1 MFTKAVICALLAV
14 AAAAPQGYRVPT
26 PAPTY
31 GGGPVVPILVD
42 DRQGPDQFGNYNFNF
57 ETGDG
62 ISRQEQG
69 APQGEL
75 GAVASQGGWSFT
87 FPDGSPAVFSFVADG
102 AGYQPQSDL
111 LPTPHPLPPT
121 PSPRSRRPAWRTPQP
136 PQGRAPSTAPPL
148 PLAPATPSAAKDA
161 ARARRPHATPLTRPP
176 TSPTSA
182 SLSCPLTFPFI
193 EQYSRCVLIF
203 TMLLYHSII
212 IK

>member
-1 MFTKAVICALLAV
+1 MRLALQLALDYLV
-14 AAAAPQGYRVPT
+14 RAAARARKGSNLCSPR
-26 PAPTY
+26 
-31 GGGPVVPILVD
+31 GGGRGAAGLPRAHSRTHLRRRPVVPILVD

-111 LPTPHPLPPT
+111 LPTPHPLPAHAIAQIEKA
-121 PSPRSRRPAWRTPQP
+121 RQEDALGANR
-136 PQGRAPSTAPPL
+136 
-148 PLAPATPSAAKDA
+148 PSAPG
-161 ARARRPHATPLTRPP
+161 RSYGLP
-176 TSPTSA
+176 
-182 SLSCPLTFPFI
+182 
-193 EQYSRCVLIF
+193 
-203 TMLLYHSII
+203 
-212 IK
+212 

>member
-1 MFTKAVICALLAV
+1 MLSKAVICALLAV

-69 APQGEL
+69 RPQGEL

-111 LPTPHPLPPT
+111 LPTPHPLPAHAIAQIEKA
-121 PSPRSRRPAWRTPQP
+121 RQE
-136 PQGRAPSTAPPL
+136 
-148 PLAPATPSAAKDA
+148 DA
-161 ARARRPHATPLTRPP
+161 LGANRPP
-176 TSPTSA
+176 PPRQELWPS
-182 SLSCPLTFPFI
+182 I
-193 EQYSRCVLIF
+193 RRF
-203 TMLLYHSII
+203 T
-212 IK
+212 

>member
-14 AAAAPQGYRVPT
+14 AAAAPQGYSVPT

-42 DRQGPDQFGNYNFNF
+42 DREGPDQFGNYNFNF

-62 ISRQEQG
+62 ISRNEVG

-87 FPDGSPAVFSFVADG
+87 FPDGTPAVFSFVADG

-111 LPTPHPLPPT
+111 LPTPHPLPAHAIAQIEKARQEDAAAA
-121 PSPRSRRPAWRTPQP
+121 SGARPQYSAP
-136 PQGRAPSTAPPL
+136 PPPSTGY
-148 PLAPATPSAAKDA
+148 SF
-161 ARARRPHATPLTRPP
+161 RR
-176 TSPTSA
+176 
-182 SLSCPLTFPFI
+182 
-193 EQYSRCVLIF
+193 
-203 TMLLYHSII
+203 
-212 IK
+212 

>member
-1 MFTKAVICALLAV
+1 MQKAVICALLAV

-75 GAVASQGGWSFT
+75 GAVASQGGW
-87 FPDGSPAVFSFVADG
+87 
-102 AGYQPQSDL
+102 
-111 LPTPHPLPPT
+111 
-121 PSPRSRRPAWRTPQP
+121 R
-136 PQGRAPSTAPPL
+136 
-148 PLAPATPSAAKDA
+148 
-161 ARARRPHATPLTRPP
+161 
-176 TSPTSA
+176 
-182 SLSCPLTFPFI
+182 
-193 EQYSRCVLIF
+193 
-203 TMLLYHSII
+203 
-212 IK
+212 